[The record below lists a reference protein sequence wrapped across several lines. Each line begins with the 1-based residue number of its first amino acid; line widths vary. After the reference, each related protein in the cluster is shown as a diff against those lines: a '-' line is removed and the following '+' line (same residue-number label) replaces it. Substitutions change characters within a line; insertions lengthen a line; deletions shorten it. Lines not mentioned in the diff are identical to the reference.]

1 MAKIPRINQSA
12 DRPSAVSGS
21 VPVSGDSFIAQGL
34 QALGGLAEAGAE
46 IGINR
51 ELATQRKEAAELAAG
66 RKILAEAMAAKKAL
80 VDESNAGRVSSEYET
95 RKFQT
100 LASVAEKNKNTP
112 ERILEDFEVA
122 AADMRKDVF
131 DRTDIN
137 DVVKMKAIKDVE
149 SLITSGRR
157 EAWSLANSAMTN
169 QIKGNLA
176 AREIERINGAR
187 GKGQGWLEDQYT
199 LVDYDK
205 DIDTVHGGDAGAY
218 RVKLKSD
225 MAAAQLSTLSEKQPT
240 TARKL
245 LESGEGFYGKYLDDK
260 EFDRLYDKSKRDA
273 FALDDTIMLDTL
285 VKQGGKNTKLM
296 ALANGL
302 KADAGVI
309 ALERDELAKRRT
321 AIIQN
326 PELTPE
332 GKKAQL
338 AELKNQNEF
347 VDAVEAWQSRN
358 TKSRYVGA
366 DEVPDDIL
374 IARDK
379 ILNTEEP
386 SLSDI
391 QAYRKM
397 LLIAANDKRIPP
409 GKFTAFDTEGAYMNN
424 EATLRATQ
432 NTGWFP
438 WSSGVKLGTNA
449 ARAKIESR
457 TQGAPLS
464 SKAEGKIYAEYVRL
478 YTEAQAASAGKP
490 LTRKDYIKFGN
501 QAYYIATETQMPEGL
516 R

>member
-1 MAKIPRINQSA
+1 
-12 DRPSAVSGS
+12 
-21 VPVSGDSFIAQGL
+21 
-34 QALGGLAEAGAE
+34 LAETGAE

-51 ELATQRKEAAELAAG
+51 ELATQRKEAAELAAE
-66 RKILAEAMAAKKAL
+66 RKRLAEAMAVKKAL

-122 AADMRKDVF
+122 AADMRKEVF

-157 EAWSLANSAMTN
+157 EAWSLADAAMTN

-176 AREIERINGAR
+176 AKEIQRINGAR
-187 GKGQGWLEDQYT
+187 GMGQGALQTQFD
-199 LVDYDK
+199 LVDFDK
-205 DIDTVHGGDAGAY
+205 DIDVVHGGNAGAY

-225 MAAAQLSTLSEKQPT
+225 MAAAQLSTLSEKQPI
-240 TARKL
+240 TARKM
-245 LESGEGFYGKYLDDK
+245 LESGKGFYGKYLDDK
-260 EFDRLYDKSKRDA
+260 EFDRIRKKTEADA
-273 FALDDTIMLDTL
+273 LNLADNLMLDTL
-285 VKQGGKNTKLM
+285 VKHGEKNTKLM
-296 ALANGL
+296 NLANGGM
-302 KADAGVI
+302 ADAAI
-309 ALERDELAKRRT
+309 ISEQRAELAGKRRDV
-321 AIIQN
+321 IQN
-326 PELTPE
+326 PELTDE

-338 AELKNQNEF
+338 EELKKQNEF
-347 VDAVEAWQSRN
+347 VDAVEAWQSRS
-358 TKSRYVGA
+358 TKAKYIGA
-366 DEVPDDIL
+366 DEVPDDVL

-379 ILNTEEP
+379 ILAMEEP
-386 SLSDI
+386 SLGDI

-397 LLIAANDKRIPP
+397 VLAAGVDKRMPP
-409 GKFTAFDTEGAYMNN
+409 GRVTAFMTETAYMNN